1 MAKLA
6 GSRPINV
13 KVELPSDSKQHS
25 TKVKS
30 TVRSQRDASSAGVAL
45 QSGSVRHHGCV
56 DLSSPANLAGE
67 ESMPSKVLIVDDDK
81 TTREGLAEF
90 LEEAGYEAVAVG
102 TFEDATRILRSSPPD
117 LLIADVRLGP
127 FNGLQ
132 LVISSPKPIPAIII
146 TGFADPV
153 LEADARRRGA
163 DYVLKP
169 VSPARLLDLVA
180 QKLASPPGLRFG
192 TPRRWERKPVIG
204 GLPISV
210 DDTPARIID
219 VSYGGLRFEMQR
231 NEESAARVSQ
241 HHAADSATLCQGQTR
256 VGESDRRQHLDV
268 RCGALSGNARVAG
281 AGRRDLIANPSPRA
295 RALPIAFPTTRFPG
309 SALRQRQT
317 QPHHP
322 ELPCHERD
330 ATGAMPEVHR
340 RRPSDEHACHDH
352 EEHGDDPE
360 HHAAIRAGNHSGRF
374 RDRAGSR
381 KIAGRRR
388 GPCSQSCG
396 YALAR
401 LSQSAIF
408 SRPSSCSSKPSA
420 VGATWPTE
428 NPIRSLCLYK

>member
-13 KVELPSDSKQHS
+13 KLELPSDSKQHS

-30 TVRSQRDASSAGVAL
+30 TARDQRLLPPTGVAL
-45 QSGSVRHHGCV
+45 LSGAVRHQGCV
-56 DLSSPANLAGE
+56 DPSSPAIPAGE

-102 TFEDATRILRSSPPD
+102 TFEDATRVLRTSPPD

-153 LEADARRRGA
+153 LESDARRRGA

-180 QKLASPPGLRFG
+180 QKLAAAGPGFG

-210 DDTPARIID
+210 DDTPARIVD

-231 NEESAARVSQ
+231 AQAGTAAAGVSQ
-241 HHAADSATLCQGQTR
+241 HHAADSATVGKGQTR
-256 VGESDRRQHLDV
+256 VGKPDRRQHMDV
-268 RCGALSGNARVAG
+268 RCRALSGNARMAG
-281 AGRRDLIANPSPRA
+281 AGRRHLIANPSPRA

-309 SALRQRQT
+309 SALRQRQNT
-317 QPHHP
+317 TTSSGAAVSRAGRHG
-322 ELPCHERD
+322 RD
-330 ATGAMPEVHR
+330 ARGTPTTALRRARMPRSRRAR
-340 RRPSDEHACHDH
+340 RRP
-352 EEHGDDPE
+352 
-360 HHAAIRAGNHSGRF
+360 
-374 RDRAGSR
+374 
-381 KIAGRRR
+381 
-388 GPCSQSCG
+388 
-396 YALAR
+396 
-401 LSQSAIF
+401 
-408 SRPSSCSSKPSA
+408 
-420 VGATWPTE
+420 
-428 NPIRSLCLYK
+428 